1 LDLFPAID
9 IRSGRVVR
17 LSQGET
23 ARETDYGHDPV
34 AVAARFAEQGT
45 PWIHLVDLDRAFGDG
60 ENDAVVRRVVDAV
73 SASVR
78 VQLGGGFRS
87 LDRIR
92 QARDLAV
99 ARVVVGTSAAI
110 DPEFV
115 PAASEILGP
124 ARMAVGIDARDGWVA
139 LRGWTETSTL
149 RPEELARRVVG
160 QGVTTLIY
168 TDVARDGLLG
178 GPDIPGAVSLQ
189 QTGGGH
195 VIASGGVASLDDIR
209 AVRRAGL
216 AGVVVGRALYEGT
229 LGLADALEAAGC
241 ASRSS

>member
-17 LSQGET
+17 LSQGEA
-23 ARETDYGHDPV
+23 ARETVYGDDPV
-34 AVAARFAEQGT
+34 AVAARFAELGT
-45 PWIHLVDLDRAFGDG
+45 PWIHLVDLDRAFGVG
-60 ENDAVVRRVVDAV
+60 ENDALVRRVIAQV
-73 SASVR
+73 SPAVR

-92 QARDLAV
+92 EARDLAV
-99 ARVVVGTSAAI
+99 ARVVVGTGAAI
-110 DPEFV
+110 DPDFV
-115 PAASEILGP
+115 PAASELLGP
-124 ARMAVGIDARDGWVA
+124 ARLAVGIDARDGWVA
-139 LRGWTETSTL
+139 VRGWTEVSAL
-149 RPEELARRVVG
+149 RAEELASRVVA

-178 GPDIPGAVSLQ
+178 GPDIEGAVRLQ
-189 QTGGGH
+189 QVGGQ

-241 ASRSS
+241 VSPS

>member
-17 LSQGET
+17 LSQGEA
-23 ARETDYGHDPV
+23 ARETVYGDDPV

-45 PWIHLVDLDRAFGDG
+45 PWIHLVDLDRAFGAG
-60 ENDAVVRRVVDAV
+60 ENDALVRRVIAQV
-73 SASVR
+73 SPAVR

-92 QARDLAV
+92 EARDLAV
-99 ARVVVGTSAAI
+99 ARVVVGTGAAI
-110 DPEFV
+110 DPDFV
-115 PAASEILGP
+115 PAASELLGP
-124 ARMAVGIDARDGWVA
+124 ARLAVGIDARDGWVA
-139 LRGWTETSTL
+139 VRGWTEVSAL
-149 RPEELARRVVG
+149 RAEELASRVVA

-178 GPDIPGAVSLQ
+178 GPDIEGAVRLQ
-189 QTGGGH
+189 QVGGQ

-241 ASRSS
+241 VSPS

>member
-23 ARETDYGHDPV
+23 ARETVYGNDPL
-34 AVAARFAEQGT
+34 AVAGRFAEQGA
-45 PWIHLVDLDRAFGDG
+45 PWIHLVDLDRAFGTG
-60 ENDAVVRRVVDAV
+60 ENDEVVRRIV
-73 SASVR
+73 SQVSPRVR

-92 QARDLAV
+92 DARDLAV
-99 ARVVVGTSAAI
+99 ARVVVGTGAAV
-110 DPEFV
+110 DPDFV
-115 PAASEILGP
+115 PASVELLGS
-124 ARMAVGIDARDGWVA
+124 ARLAVGIDARDGWVA
-139 LRGWTETSTL
+139 VRGWTETSSL
-149 RPEELARRVVG
+149 RAEELARRVLG

-178 GPDIPGAVSLQ
+178 GPDVEGALALQ
-189 QTGGGH
+189 RVGAA

-216 AGVVVGRALYEGT
+216 AGVVVGRALYEGAF
-229 LGLADALEAAGC
+229 GLADALEAAGC
-241 ASRSS
+241 APHS

>member
-1 LDLFPAID
+1 MDLFPAID

-23 ARETDYGHDPV
+23 TRETVYGDDPV
-34 AVAARFAEQGT
+34 SVAARFAELGT
-45 PWIHLVDLDRAFGDG
+45 PWIHLVDLDRAFGVG
-60 ENDAVVRRVVDAV
+60 ENDALVRRVIARV
-73 SASVR
+73 SPAVR

-92 QARDLAV
+92 EARDLAV
-99 ARVVVGTSAAI
+99 ARVVVGTGAAI
-110 DPEFV
+110 DPDFV
-115 PAASEILGP
+115 PAASELLGP
-124 ARMAVGIDARDGWVA
+124 ARLAVGIDARDGWVA
-139 LRGWTETSTL
+139 VRGWTEVSAL
-149 RPEELARRVVG
+149 RAEELASRVIA

-178 GPDIPGAVSLQ
+178 GPDVEGAVRLQ
-189 QTGGGH
+189 QVGGQ

-209 AVRRAGL
+209 SVRRAGL

-241 ASRSS
+241 VSPS

>member
-23 ARETDYGHDPV
+23 ARETVYGTDPV

-45 PWIHLVDLDRAFGDG
+45 PWIHLVDLDRAFGTG
-60 ENDAVVRRVVDAV
+60 ENDQLVQRIV
-73 SASVR
+73 SQVSPRVR

-92 QARDLAV
+92 DACELAV
-99 ARVVVGTSAAI
+99 ARIVVGTGAAI
-110 DPEFV
+110 DPDFV
-115 PAASEILGP
+115 PAAAQLIGP
-124 ARMAVGIDARDGWVA
+124 ARLAVGIDARDGWVA
-139 LRGWTETSTL
+139 VRGWTETSSL
-149 RPEELARRVVG
+149 RAEELARRVLG
-160 QGVTTLIY
+160 QGVSTLIY

-178 GPDIPGAVSLQ
+178 GPDIEGAVALQ
-189 QTGGGH
+189 RLGGA
-195 VIASGGVASLDDIR
+195 VIASGGVAGLDDIR

-229 LGLADALEAAGC
+229 IGLADALEAAGC
-241 ASRSS
+241 APRS

>member
-23 ARETDYGHDPV
+23 ARETVYGHDPV
-34 AVAARFAEQGT
+34 AVAERFADQGT
-45 PWIHLVDLDRAFGDG
+45 PWIHLVDLDRALGDG
-60 ENDAVVRRVVDAV
+60 ENDAVVRRVVAAIG
-73 SASVR
+73 ASVR

-99 ARVVVGTSAAI
+99 ARIVVGTGAAV

-115 PAASEILGP
+115 PAACEILGP
-124 ARMAVGIDARDGWVA
+124 RVAVGIDARDGWVA
-139 LRGWTETSTL
+139 VRGWTETSTL
-149 RPEELARRVVG
+149 RAEELARRVVA

-178 GPDIPGAVSLQ
+178 GPDIEGAVRLQ
-189 QTGGGH
+189 QSGGE

>member
-23 ARETDYGHDPV
+23 ARETVYGNNPV

-60 ENDAVVRRVVDAV
+60 DNDKVIRRVISQV
-73 SASVR
+73 SPRVR

-87 LDRIR
+87 LERIR
-92 QARDLAV
+92 EACDLAV
-99 ARVVVGTSAAI
+99 ARVVVGTGAAI
-110 DPEFV
+110 DPDFV
-115 PAASEILGP
+115 PAALELVGS
-124 ARMAVGIDARDGWVA
+124 ARLAVGIDAREGCVA
-139 LRGWTETSTL
+139 VRGWTETWSL
-149 RPEELARRVVG
+149 RAEELARRVLG

-178 GPDIPGAVSLQ
+178 GPDIQGAVALQ
-189 QTGGGH
+189 QLGGA

-241 ASRSS
+241 APRS

>member
-23 ARETDYGHDPV
+23 ARETVYENDPS

-45 PWIHLVDLDRAFGDG
+45 PWIHLVDLDRAFGTG
-60 ENDAVVRRVVDAV
+60 NNDELVRRII
-73 SASVR
+73 SQSSPRVR

-92 QARDLAV
+92 EARDLGV
-99 ARVVVGTSAAI
+99 ARVVVGTGAAV
-110 DPEFV
+110 DPDFV
-115 PAASEILGP
+115 PSAIELIGP
-124 ARMAVGIDARDGWVA
+124 SRLAVGIDAREGWVA
-139 LRGWTETSTL
+139 VRGWTETSSI
-149 RPEELARRVVG
+149 RAEALASRVLG

-178 GPDIPGAVSLQ
+178 GPDIEGAVALQ
-189 QTGGGH
+189 RIGTA

-216 AGVVVGRALYEGT
+216 AGVVVGRAIYEGA
-229 LGLADALEAAGC
+229 LGLGDALEAAGC
-241 ASRSS
+241 APQS

>member
-17 LSQGET
+17 LSQGES
-23 ARETDYGHDPV
+23 ARETVYGNDPV
-34 AVAARFAEQGT
+34 TVAARYAAQGT
-45 PWIHLVDLDRAFGDG
+45 PWIHLVDLDRAFGTG
-60 ENDAVVRRVVDAV
+60 ENDALVRQVIAEV
-73 SASVR
+73 SPGVR

-92 QARDLAV
+92 EARDLAV
-99 ARVVVGTSAAI
+99 TRVVVGTGAAI
-110 DPEFV
+110 DPDFV
-115 PAASEILGP
+115 PAASELLGP
-124 ARMAVGIDARDGWVA
+124 LRLAVGIDARDGWVA
-139 LRGWTETSTL
+139 VRGWTEISEL
-149 RPEELARRVVG
+149 RAEALARRVIA
-160 QGVTTLIY
+160 QGVATLIY

-178 GPDIPGAVSLQ
+178 GPDIEGAVRLQ
-189 QTGGGH
+189 QVGGQ

-241 ASRSS
+241 ASPS

>member
-17 LSQGET
+17 LSQGEA
-23 ARETDYGHDPV
+23 ARETVYGDDPV

-45 PWIHLVDLDRAFGDG
+45 HWIHLVDLDRAFGVG
-60 ENDAVVRRVVDAV
+60 ENDALVRQVIAQV
-73 SASVR
+73 SPAVR
-78 VQLGGGFRS
+78 VQLGGGFRT

-92 QARDLAV
+92 EARDLAV
-99 ARVVVGTSAAI
+99 ARVVVGTGAAI
-110 DPEFV
+110 DPDFV
-115 PAASEILGP
+115 PAASELLGP
-124 ARMAVGIDARDGWVA
+124 ARLAVGIDARDGWVA
-139 LRGWTETSTL
+139 VRGWTEVSAL
-149 RPEELARRVVG
+149 RAEELASRVIA

-178 GPDIPGAVSLQ
+178 GPDIEGAVRLQ
-189 QTGGGH
+189 QVGGQ
-195 VIASGGVASLDDIR
+195 VIASGGVASLEDIR

-241 ASRSS
+241 VSPS

>member
-9 IRSGRVVR
+9 IRGGQVVR

-23 ARETDYGHDPV
+23 ARETVYGNDPV

-45 PWIHLVDLDRAFGDG
+45 PWIHLVDLDRAFGAG
-60 ENDAVVRRVVDAV
+60 ENDALVRRVVAQV
-73 SASVR
+73 SPGVR

-87 LDRIR
+87 LERIR
-92 QARDLAV
+92 EAGDLAV
-99 ARVVVGTSAAI
+99 ARIVVGTGAAI
-110 DPEFV
+110 DPDFV
-115 PAASEILGP
+115 PAVSELLGP
-124 ARMAVGIDARDGWVA
+124 ARLAVGIDARDGWVVV
-139 LRGWTETSTL
+139 RGWTEISAL
-149 RPEELARRVVG
+149 RAEELARRVVA

-178 GPDIPGAVSLQ
+178 GPDIEGAVRLQ
-189 QTGGGH
+189 QAGGQ
-195 VIASGGVASLDDIR
+195 VIASGGVASLGDIR

-241 ASRSS
+241 ASPS

>member
-23 ARETDYGHDPV
+23 ARETVYGSDPV

-45 PWIHLVDLDRAFGDG
+45 PWIHLVDLDRAFGVGD
-60 ENDAVVRRVVDAV
+60 NDQLVRRIISQV
-73 SASVR
+73 SPQVR
-78 VQLGGGFRS
+78 VQLGGGLRS

-92 QARDLAV
+92 EACDLAV
-99 ARVVVGTSAAI
+99 ARVVVGTGAAI
-110 DPEFV
+110 DPDFV
-115 PAASEILGP
+115 PAAVELIGP
-124 ARMAVGIDARDGWVA
+124 ARLAVGIAAREGWVA
-139 LRGWTETSTL
+139 VRGWTETSSL
-149 RPEELARRVVG
+149 RAEELARRVHG

-178 GPDIPGAVSLQ
+178 GPDIEGAVALQ
-189 QTGGGH
+189 RVGGA

-241 ASRSS
+241 APHS